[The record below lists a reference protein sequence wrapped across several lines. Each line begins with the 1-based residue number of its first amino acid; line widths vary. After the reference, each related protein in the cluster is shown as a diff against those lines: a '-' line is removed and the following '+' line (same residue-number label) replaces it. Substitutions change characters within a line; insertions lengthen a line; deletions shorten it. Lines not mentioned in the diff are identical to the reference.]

1 MRGYMRTYTRLYIY
15 IYVYIQQKNG
25 IQRDREKKREKESQ
39 RARMWL
45 WGSNG
50 HLELVIFLSFSHHIY
65 IYPPLFSRTGRHHSP
80 LPLVTL
86 WVWVAPATLA
96 PLSLIVIIKIPRCPG
111 NQLTSLT
118 LSLTMFL
125 SFQHH
130 HHSTSLGN
138 IYLCIH
144 THMQLLFVYMIY
156 RHYFCVQS
164 SRFYVQ

>member
-1 MRGYMRTYTRLYIY
+1 MYTCIYSGRIGY
-15 IYVYIQQKNG
+15 
-25 IQRDREKKREKESQ
+25 REIERKKRE
-39 RARMWL
+39 R
-45 WGSNG
+45 
-50 HLELVIFLSFSHHIY
+50 ELASEDVVVGFKWTFGISYIFILLSSYIY

-86 WVWVAPATLA
+86 WVWVAPTTLA

-118 LSLTMFL
+118 LFFTMFL

-138 IYLCIH
+138 IYLYIH
-144 THMQLLFVYMIY
+144 THM
-156 RHYFCVQS
+156 
-164 SRFYVQ
+164 

>member
-1 MRGYMRTYTRLYIY
+1 MRGNYIY
-15 IYVYIQQKNG
+15 TFIYLCRHVG
-25 IQRDREKKREKESQ
+25 IYSGRIGYREIERKKREREVASEDVVVGFKWTFGISY
-39 RARMWL
+39 
-45 WGSNG
+45 
-50 HLELVIFLSFSHHIY
+50 IFILLLSYIYIY

-118 LSLTMFL
+118 LSFTMFL

-138 IYLCIH
+138 IYLYIH
-144 THMQLLFVYMIY
+144 THM
-156 RHYFCVQS
+156 
-164 SRFYVQ
+164 